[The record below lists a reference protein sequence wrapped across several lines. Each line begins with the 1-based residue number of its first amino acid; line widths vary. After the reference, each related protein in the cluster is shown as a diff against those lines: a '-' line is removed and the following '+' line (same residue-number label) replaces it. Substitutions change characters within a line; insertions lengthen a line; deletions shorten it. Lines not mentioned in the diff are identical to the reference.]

1 MSFEAFMKQNALQK
15 ENEKVVISDRFKNAD
30 GSNAPWTIRPLSS
43 EEYNKLRSECLS
55 IEGKGRKAVQK
66 FDQQKYFVKL
76 AVASVVEPDLHNKE
90 LQDSYGV
97 MGAESLI
104 NKMLYAGEL
113 DNLTGAIQEASGV
126 GKDFNE
132 IVEEAKN

>member
-15 ENEKVVISDRFKNAD
+15 ENEEIVISDRFKNPD
-30 GSNAPWTIRPLSS
+30 GSNAKWIIRPLGS
-43 EEYNKLRSECLS
+43 EEHSKLRSECLS
-55 IEGKGRKAVQK
+55 IEGKGRKTIQK
-66 FDQQKYFVKL
+66 FDQQKYMCKL
-76 AVASVVEPDLHNKE
+76 AVSGVVEPDLHNKE

-113 DNLTGAIQEASGV
+113 DKLVEGIQEISGI

-132 IVEEAKN
+132 LVDEAKN